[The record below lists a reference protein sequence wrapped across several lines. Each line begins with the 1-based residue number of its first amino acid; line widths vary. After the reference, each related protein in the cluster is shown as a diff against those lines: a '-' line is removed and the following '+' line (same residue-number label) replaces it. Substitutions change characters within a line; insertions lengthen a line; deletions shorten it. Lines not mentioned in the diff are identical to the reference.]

1 MGNDKARSRF
11 FLSAL
16 LITSLLLITLDL
28 RGNLPSEGIRKVSA
42 KVSSPFQTL
51 FNSIYRPISTFT
63 GDVFSLGRTRGK
75 ISNLQKENAA
85 LKEELSRKNA
95 ITNEVKDLK
104 SVMDLAGAG
113 RYKIVPARIIAVG
126 SAASFSRTIQLD
138 VGKADGIKKDMSI
151 IAGGGL
157 VARILS
163 VSENSAIALLMDDE
177 TFKVGVRLES
187 TGTLGVV
194 SGTGGNDLELILLDS
209 TSDLR
214 VGQRIVARGSSNSQP
229 FLPGVPVGV
238 ITEVNQTAGALTKSA
253 VVKPFV
259 DLNRISVVAVIV
271 SKSRTNPRDA
281 LLPAPPKPTPIPTVT
296 VFVTPT
302 PVLDQT
308 PSSSDANQ

>member
-28 RGNLPSEGIRKVSA
+28 RGNLPSEGLRKISA
-42 KVSSPFQTL
+42 TVGAPFQNF
-51 FNSIYRPISTFT
+51 FNSIYRQVSTFT
-63 GDVFSLGRTRGK
+63 GDVFSLGRTRSK

-85 LKEELSRKNA
+85 LKEELSRTNA
-95 ITNEVKDLK
+95 IKNEVKELK
-104 SVMDLAGAG
+104 SVLDLAGAG
-113 RYKIVPARIIAVG
+113 LYKIVPARIIAVG
-126 SAASFSRTIQLD
+126 SAGSFSRTIQLD
-138 VGKADGIKKDMSI
+138 VGSADGIKKDMSI

-163 VSENSAIALLMDDE
+163 VSKSSSIALLMDDE

-187 TGTLGVV
+187 SGTSGVV
-194 SGTGGNDLELILLDS
+194 SGTGGSVLELILLDS

-214 VGQRIVARGSSNSQP
+214 VGQRVVSRGSSNSQP

-238 ITEVNQTAGALTKSA
+238 ITEVNQSAGSLTKSA

-271 SKSRTNPRDA
+271 SKSKTDPRDA
-281 LLPAPPKPTPIPTVT
+281 LLPSPPKPTPTVT

-302 PVLDQT
+302 PNPSPT
-308 PSSSDANQ
+308 PSVSDSKQ